1 MNLASRTEPKNCYKL
16 CMYDNIMQEN
26 RVLDVPLTQ
35 MGVMDQQVVTI

>member
-1 MNLASRTEPKNCYKL
+1 
-16 CMYDNIMQEN
+16 MYNNIMQES